1 MEYKRLG
8 RSGLQL
14 SRLGLG
20 SFLTIAHKTGLP
32 AARQMI
38 ACALDAGINF
48 FDTAEN
54 YANGD
59 AQIMLGRV
67 LREIGAPRSAYC
79 LSSKVFWGGDR
90 PTQRGLSRKHVTD
103 ACNDALSR
111 LEVTYLDLYF
121 CHRPDPDTPILET
134 ARAMHDL
141 IVQGKVL
148 YWGTSEWAPAQIRAA
163 FKAAAEHGLHPPVAE
178 QPPYSLFD
186 RHRLEYQTQPVAR
199 QLGLGILST
208 TPLSSGILSGKYLEL
223 DQQHARLNVADN
235 AWLRERLAWCFEEK
249 GTNKVREV
257 QRLASKLGA
266 TAAQVSIAWCLM
278 NPAVT
283 AVITGASDIEQ
294 LKSNLKAVDLL
305 SGLDAPGRAELRRL
319 AVGNRLM
326 RAVDWL
332 KYKSG
337 PARRSMRSW
346 SGR

>member
-20 SFLTIAHKTGLP
+20 SWLTIAHKTDLP

-38 ACALDAGINF
+38 AYALDAGVNF

-59 AQIMLGRV
+59 TQIMLGRV

-111 LEVTYLDLYF
+111 LEVAYLDLYF
-121 CHRPDPDTPILET
+121 CHRPDPDTPVLET

-148 YWGTSEWAPAQIRAA
+148 YWGTSEWTPAQLRAA
-163 FKAAAEHGLHPPVAE
+163 FKAAADDGLHPPVAE

-235 AWLRERLAWCFEEK
+235 AWLRERLAYCFEEK
-249 GTNKVREV
+249 STNKVREV

-283 AVITGASDIEQ
+283 SVITGASDIEQ
-294 LKSNLKAVDLL
+294 LKSNLEALDLL
-305 SGLDAPGRAELRRL
+305 SALDAPGRDELRRL

-326 RAVDWL
+326 RVVDWL